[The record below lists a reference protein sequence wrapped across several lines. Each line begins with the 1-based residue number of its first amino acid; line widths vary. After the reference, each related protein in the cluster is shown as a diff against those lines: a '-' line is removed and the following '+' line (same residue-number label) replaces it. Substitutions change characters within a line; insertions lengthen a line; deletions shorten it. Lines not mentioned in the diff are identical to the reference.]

1 MRAKGLRAS
10 GHRGLACHTI
20 ITRSTRFPLDSFPP
34 RPPMHPIWT
43 DILTPGVP
51 LLDKAVRTVVVYVF
65 LLVGLR
71 LAGKRELGQL
81 NPFDLVV
88 LLVLSN
94 TVQNAII
101 GNDNS
106 LLGGLFG
113 ATLLLVLN
121 YAVVRFLFL
130 HPRLDRIAEG
140 REVILIKNGKLIE
153 NRLRRELITRSELV
167 SAARKQGIDDLRTVD
182 CARLEVGGTL
192 TFAVKHPTG
201 EEGWHDLITQRMD
214 RLEGKIERV
223 LEALQARGDG
233 A

>member
-1 MRAKGLRAS
+1 
-10 GHRGLACHTI
+10 
-20 ITRSTRFPLDSFPP
+20 
-34 RPPMHPIWT
+34 MHPIWS

-51 LLDKAVRTVVVYVF
+51 LIDKAIRTIAVYVF

-113 ATLLLVLN
+113 AVLLLVLN
-121 YAVVRFLFL
+121 YGVVRFLFL
-130 HPRLDRIAEG
+130 HPRLDRVAEG
-140 REVILIKNGKLIE
+140 REVVLIKDGKLLE
-153 NRLRRELITRSELV
+153 KRLRRELITKSELA
-167 SAARKQGIDDLRTVD
+167 SAARKQGIDDLRTID

-192 TFAVKHPTG
+192 TFVMKHPTG
-201 EEGWHDLITQRMD
+201 EEGWHELITQRINGIEARLD
-214 RLEGKIERV
+214 RILGE
-223 LEALQARGDG
+223 LEARPGRA
-233 A
+233 

>member
-1 MRAKGLRAS
+1 
-10 GHRGLACHTI
+10 
-20 ITRSTRFPLDSFPP
+20 
-34 RPPMHPIWT
+34 MHPIWT

-51 LLDKAVRTVVVYVF
+51 LIDKAVRTIAVYVF
-65 LLVGLR
+65 LLLGLR

-113 ATLLLVLN
+113 ATLLLALN
-121 YAVVRFLFL
+121 YGVVRFLFL

-140 REVILIKNGKLIE
+140 REVILIKDGKLLE
-153 NRLRRELITRSELV
+153 NRMRRELITRSELA

-192 TFAVKHPTG
+192 TFVMRHPTSD
-201 EEGWHDLITQRMD
+201 EGWHDLITQRIN
-214 RLEGKIERV
+214 GIEVKLDRV
-223 LEALQARGDG
+223 LDELRARPGP

>member
-1 MRAKGLRAS
+1 
-10 GHRGLACHTI
+10 
-20 ITRSTRFPLDSFPP
+20 
-34 RPPMHPIWT
+34 MHPIWS

-51 LLDKAVRTVVVYVF
+51 LIDKVVRTVAVYVF

-106 LLGGLFG
+106 LVGGLFG
-113 ATLLLVLN
+113 AIVLLVLN
-121 YAVVRFLFL
+121 YGVVRFLFL
-130 HPRLDRIAEG
+130 HPRLDRVAEG
-140 REVILIKNGKLIE
+140 REVILIRDGKLIE
-153 NRLRRELITRSELV
+153 KRLRRELITRSELA
-167 SAARKQGIDDLRTVD
+167 SAARKQGIDDLRMVD

-192 TFAVKHPTG
+192 TFMMKHPTS
-201 EEGWHDLITQRMD
+201 EEGWHDLITLRINDIEVKLD
-214 RLEGKIERV
+214 RILNE
-223 LEALQARGDG
+223 LAARPGPP
-233 A
+233 

>member
-1 MRAKGLRAS
+1 
-10 GHRGLACHTI
+10 
-20 ITRSTRFPLDSFPP
+20 
-34 RPPMHPIWT
+34 MHPIWT

-51 LLDKAVRTVVVYVF
+51 LVDKAIRTLAVYVF
-65 LLVGLR
+65 LLIGLR

-106 LLGGLFG
+106 LLGGLFS
-113 ATLLLVLN
+113 ALVLLGLN
-121 YAVVRFLFL
+121 YGVVRFLFL
-130 HPRLDRIAEG
+130 HPKLDRIAEG
-140 REVILIKNGKLIE
+140 RDVILIKDGKLVE
-153 NRLRRELITRSELV
+153 RRLRRELITRSELA
-167 SAARKQGIDDLRTVD
+167 SAARKQGIDDLSTVD

-201 EEGWHDLITQRMD
+201 EEGWHDLITERMD
-214 RLEGKIERV
+214 RLDGKMELV
-223 LEALQARGDG
+223 LNELRARRQG

>member
-1 MRAKGLRAS
+1 
-10 GHRGLACHTI
+10 
-20 ITRSTRFPLDSFPP
+20 
-34 RPPMHPIWT
+34 MHSIWT

-51 LLDKAVRTVVVYVF
+51 LLDKVIRTVVVYVF

-71 LAGKRELGQL
+71 LCGKRELGQL

-101 GNDNS
+101 GSDNS
-106 LLGGLFG
+106 LFGGLFG
-113 ATLLLVLN
+113 ATVLLALN

-140 REVILIKNGKLIE
+140 REVVLIKDGKVLE
-153 NRLRRELITRSELV
+153 SRMRRELITRSELA
-167 SAARKQGIDDLRTVD
+167 SSARKQGIDDLSTVD

-192 TFAVKHPTG
+192 TFVVKHPTG
-201 EEGWHDLITQRMD
+201 EEGWHDMITKRMD
-214 RLEGKIERV
+214 RLEGNVARV
-223 LEALQARGDG
+223 LDELRARRES

>member
-1 MRAKGLRAS
+1 
-10 GHRGLACHTI
+10 
-20 ITRSTRFPLDSFPP
+20 
-34 RPPMHPIWT
+34 MHPIWT

-51 LLDKAVRTVVVYVF
+51 LIDKAIRTFLVYVF
-65 LLVGLR
+65 LLIGLR

-106 LLGGLFG
+106 VAGGLFS
-113 ATLLLVLN
+113 ATVLLLLN
-121 YAVVRFLFL
+121 YCVVRFLFL

-153 NRLRRELITRSELV
+153 RQLRRELITRSELV
-167 SAARKQGIDDLRTVD
+167 SAARKQGIDDLNTVD

-201 EEGWHDLITQRMD
+201 EEGWHDVITQRMD

-223 LEALQARGDG
+223 LDELRAQRDRA
-233 A
+233 